1 MDELF
6 SLRNHALYDR
16 ALERALTST
25 SAGDE
30 TARLAA
36 AVERQIFRNF
46 RAFLRHMRATACKHA
61 HVRTIRRQ
69 LRANDEAMTLQ
80 RVCEECGK
88 IVIE

>member
-30 TARLAA
+30 SARLAA
-36 AVERQIFRNF
+36 VERRIFRNF
-46 RAFLRHMRATACKHA
+46 RAFLRDMRATACKHA
-61 HVRTIRRQ
+61 RVRTIRRQ